1 MIEKNDLVEKDER
14 TITVEHASYSMGYKI
29 AMYALLIDTMARSFF
44 LKEASWDL
52 LGIVILCGLVT
63 TVYQLNFKILTKNWV
78 RASILVLIISIIV
91 ATVIIFVSNRLS
103 F

>member
-1 MIEKNDLVEKDER
+1 MIKKNELVEKDER
-14 TITVEHASYSMGYKI
+14 TIAVEHASYSMGYKI
-29 AMYALLIDTMARSFF
+29 AMYALLIDTMVRSLI

-63 TVYQLNFKILTKNWV
+63 TIYQLNFKILSKNWIKV
-78 RASILVLIISIIV
+78 SIFVLIGSGIAAGFIS
-91 ATVIIFVSNRLS
+91 FVSKRLL